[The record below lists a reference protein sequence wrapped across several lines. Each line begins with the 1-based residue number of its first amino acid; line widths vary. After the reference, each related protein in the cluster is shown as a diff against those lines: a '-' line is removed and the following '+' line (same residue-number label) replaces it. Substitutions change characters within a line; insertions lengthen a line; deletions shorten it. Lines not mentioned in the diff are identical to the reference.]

1 MYSLP
6 GGLVSMLPGVKVTVL
21 GTDDNDKPVIVK
33 VEHQTSGGVAV
44 LLQVHLNS
52 NTKYPVQQFNIPD
65 F

>member
-33 VEHQTSGGVAV
+33 VEHQKSGGVAV
-44 LLQVHLNS
+44 LLQVHLNF
-52 NTKYPVQQFNIPD
+52 NTKYNNLTFLT
-65 F
+65 FK